1 MGLESEISFDRQAF
15 RQALG
20 QFPTGVC
27 VVTCSAEFGQLGM
40 TISSFN
46 CLSLEPPL
54 ILFSIDRKAVSLPLW
69 DKAAG
74 YAVNVL
80 AENQKD
86 ISNRFAL
93 SRSNKWEGMRFSH
106 GYCGAPLLPGVAAVF
121 ECVPWAKHDAGDHIL
136 FIAEVR
142 SFTSSIDRMPLV
154 FSKGRYA
161 ALQSTEFV
169 APLWPL
175 DIHY

>member
-1 MGLESEISFDRQAF
+1 MAPESESSFDRQAF
-15 RQALG
+15 RRALG

-27 VVTCSAEFGQLGM
+27 VVTCSAEFEQLGM

-54 ILFSIDRKAVSLPLW
+54 ILFSIDREAVSLPLW
-69 DKAAG
+69 EKAAG

-80 AENQKD
+80 SENQRD
-86 ISNRFAL
+86 ISNRFAK
-93 SRSNKWEGMRFSH
+93 SRSNKWEGTRCAR
-106 GYCGAPLLPGVAAVF
+106 GRCGAPLLPGVAAVF
-121 ECVPWAKHDAGDHIL
+121 ECIPWARYDAGDHIL

-142 SFTSSIDRMPLV
+142 NFTSSIDRMPLV

-169 APLWPL
+169 APIWPL